1 MKNKFLLIGWVLFI
15 SSLFCSLPGRAEI
28 KGEEVTY
35 QADGTTLKGYLA
47 YDDAVQGRRPGVIV
61 VHEWWGHNDYVRRRA
76 RMLAELGYTALAI
89 DMYGDGKKA
98 EHPDQAGEF
107 ASQVMKNQDVA
118 KKRFMAGLDFLKNQ
132 PQTDP
137 EKMAAIGYCFGGATV
152 LNMARQ
158 GVDLD
163 GVASFHG
170 SLATS
175 TPAQPGQVKAK
186 VLVLHGADDSFI
198 TPEQVTAFKQEM
210 DKAGADYE
218 FIAYP
223 GATHGFTNPDADELA
238 QEFHM
243 PIAYNAEVDQKSWEK
258 MKDFFDKI
266 FK

>member
-1 MKNKFLLIGWVLFI
+1 
-15 SSLFCSLPGRAEI
+15 
-28 KGEEVTY
+28 
-35 QADGTTLKGYLA
+35 
-47 YDDAVQGRRPGVIV
+47 
-61 VHEWWGHNDYVRRRA
+61 
-76 RMLAELGYTALAI
+76 MLAELGYTALAI

-107 ASQVMKNQDVA
+107 ASQVMKNQGMA

-210 DKAGADYE
+210 GKAGADYE

-223 GATHGFTNPDADELA
+223 GATHGFTNPDVDELA